1 MKLYKEN
8 QRLLMKNDILKQA
21 VLIMFKSRCDWSQPI
36 SAMSKVLG
44 IARSTYYYEAKKKRQ
59 VIAS

>member
-36 SAMSKVLG
+36 SAMSKVLELQ
-44 IARSTYYYEAKKKRQ
+44 EALITMKLKKNDK
-59 VIAS
+59 